1 MAEVVTM
8 TVTPTPTAVPASST
22 VTWFQSIFWVIML
35 VIILVIV
42 YFIIK
47 EIRLWKNTPRL
58 AEIDLE
64 KEKLNLMKAEMAQRG
79 TPFFRVAPEKMEEIR
94 KLEEENIGLETD
106 IFAKHSV
113 VDKRIQRLEDYVK
126 LTKLDQLIS
135 RIKDEEKKLK

>member
-1 MAEVVTM
+1 MAEVTIM
-8 TVTPTPTAVPASST
+8 TVTPTPTAVPPSPT
-22 VTWFQSIFWVIML
+22 LEWFQSVFWIIIL
-35 VIILVIV
+35 VIILIIA

-47 EIRLWKNTPRL
+47 EIRLMTNTKRL

-64 KEKLNLMKAEMAQRG
+64 KEKLNLMKTEMAQRG

-113 VDKRIQRLEDYVK
+113 VDKRIQRLEDHVK
-126 LTKLDQLIS
+126 LTKLDQMIS

>member
-1 MAEVVTM
+1 MAEVVIT
-8 TVTPTPTAVPASST
+8 TVTPTPTAIPPSST
-22 VTWFQSIFWVIML
+22 MAWFQSVFWVIML

-47 EIRLWKNTPRL
+47 EIRLWKNVPRL

-79 TPFFRVAPEKMEEIR
+79 TPFFRVAPEKLEEIR

>member
-1 MAEVVTM
+1 MANETTVVVTS
-8 TVTPTPTAVPASST
+8 ASPYWQ
-22 VTWFQSIFWVIML
+22 WFESVFWIIIL

-42 YFIIK
+42 YYIIK
-47 EIRLWKNTPRL
+47 EIRLMANTRRL

-94 KLEEENIGLETD
+94 KLEEDNVGLETD

-113 VDKRIQRLEDYVK
+113 VDKRIQRLESHVK

>member
-1 MAEVVTM
+1 MAEVVIT

-42 YFIIK
+42 YLIIK
-47 EIRLWKNTPRL
+47 EIRLWKNTARL

>member
-47 EIRLWKNTPRL
+47 EIRLWKNTARL

>member
-1 MAEVVTM
+1 MAEVVIT

-35 VIILVIV
+35 VIILVII
-42 YFIIK
+42 YLIIK
-47 EIRLWKNTPRL
+47 EIRLWKNTARL